1 MSAQGDAFATGI
13 DIRSDELTPA
23 EAESMKRW
31 YEQVHGTGNLDLVRY
46 VPFMLENNP
55 AALKRF
61 RFWADSVA
69 GGRGLADP
77 LPAPLMAMVWLHF
90 YSINSFPSGL
100 LYEVIA
106 ARRWGASKQ
115 EVIDVLTL
123 GWLHGGPNG
132 IEAVAISTGEYIA
145 GWASEPGE
153 GLTWPAGWKRD
164 PGAFRSGIAL
174 DDSNEISA
182 EEVERLAEW
191 HREYQGEV
199 PEWVPVLARRFPLA
213 LKAYRARYEGAC
225 AGTLAAPFI
234 PLLQLAV
241 AAFRGDAGAIR
252 RLVFQARKLGASA
265 DHVINVAATTQCYLG
280 DIGMG
285 PALAAVDAALGESA

>member
-1 MSAQGDAFATGI
+1 MSGQDDAFATGI

-31 YEQVHGTGNLDLVRY
+31 YEKVHGSGNLDLVRY
-46 VPFMLENNP
+46 VPFMLANNP

-77 LPAPLMAMVWLHF
+77 LPAALMAMIWLHF
-90 YSINSFPSGL
+90 YSVNPFPSGL

-106 ARRWGASKQ
+106 ARQWGASKQ

-123 GWLHGGPNG
+123 GWLHGGPSG
-132 IEAVAISTGEYIA
+132 IEAVATSTADYIA
-145 GWASEPGE
+145 GWEPQPSE

-164 PGAFRSGIAL
+164 PAAFRSGIEL
-174 DDSNEISA
+174 DDRNELSA
-182 EEVERLAEW
+182 EEVDRLTEW
-191 HREYQGEV
+191 HREYQGQV
-199 PEWVPVLARRFPLA
+199 PEWVPVLARRYPLA
-213 LKAYRARYEGAC
+213 LKAYRARYEAAC
-225 AGTLAAPFI
+225 SGTLAAPFI

-241 AAFRGDAGAIR
+241 AAFRGDSGAIR
-252 RLVFQARKLGASA
+252 RLVFQARRLGASE
-265 DHVINVAATTQCYLG
+265 DQVVNVVATTQCYMG

-285 PALAAVDAALGESA
+285 PALAALEEALGGSA